1 MVGSS
6 KPNKQGEKEKSQPG
20 CGSGDTLGRWR
31 VARSQNKKTYK
42 PSGHL
47 SSLGT
52 KMFQSQNIS
61 LVEFQ
66 GLRGKKKKLKRG
78 SQTYIY
84 IKLLYIYI
92 EYIEY
97 TQQKK
102 KEDNDFRFL

>member
-6 KPNKQGEKEKSQPG
+6 EPNRQGKKKSH
-20 CGSGDTLGRWR
+20 
-31 VARSQNKKTYK
+31 SQNAEVGTHWVDGGWQEAKTKKTYK

-66 GLRGKKKKLKRG
+66 GLREK
-78 SQTYIY
+78 
-84 IKLLYIYI
+84 
-92 EYIEY
+92 
-97 TQQKK
+97 
-102 KEDNDFRFL
+102 N